1 MKSFI
6 EFLREDTEPDITTTS
21 YSDKATGVNSYFHY
35 NNKTGNAYWGYQV
48 PDGNGGHTD
57 LPPEGLS
64 PETKSAMSRASRDH
78 LTRYMTD
85 NPGIN
90 VTYQTHAG
98 ARGDANHNYYQK
110 FVSKLRETNPE
121 IGLFTRVTP
130 TSSTKPGLGLG
141 GKLGIAGAAL
151 ALATGANAADLL
163 HGLHPL
169 SVLDGGSLGTDDVLP
184 YQSEEEFDASHPWE
198 AEKRKKQDKENE
210 EAKLQWEKD
219 HPPEPIEAAEPKPL
233 SKPIPKNYSY

>member
-6 EFLREDTEPDITTTS
+6 QFLREDTEPNITTTS
-21 YSDKATGVNSYFHY
+21 YSDKATGVNSYFHHD
-35 NNKTGNAYWGYQV
+35 NKTGDAYWGYQV

-64 PETKSAMSRASRDH
+64 PEAKSAMSRASRDH

-85 NPGIN
+85 NPGRN

-110 FVSKLRETNPE
+110 FVSKLKETNPE
-121 IGLFTRVTP
+121 IGSFTRVTP
-130 TSSTKPGLGLG
+130 TPSTKPGIGLG
-141 GKLGIAGAAL
+141 GKLGIAGAVL
-151 ALATGANAADLL
+151 GLATGASADDTL

-169 SVLDGGSLGTDDVLP
+169 SILNGGSLGKDDVLK
-184 YQSEEEFDASHPWE
+184 YDE
-198 AEKRKKQDKENE
+198 DKESDYDP
-210 EAKLQWEKD
+210 ARYLK
-219 HPPEPIEAAEPKPL
+219 PKK
-233 SKPIPKNYSY
+233 SSQNNSD

>member
-6 EFLREDTEPDITTTS
+6 QFLREDTEPNITTTS
-21 YSDKATGVNSYFHY
+21 YSDKATGVNSYFHHD
-35 NNKTGNAYWGYQV
+35 NKTGDAYWGYQV

-64 PETKSAMSRASRDH
+64 PEAKSAMSRASRDH

-85 NPGIN
+85 NPGRN

-110 FVSKLRETNPE
+110 FVSKLKETNPE
-121 IGLFTRVTP
+121 IGSFTRVTP
-130 TSSTKPGLGLG
+130 TPSTKPGIGLG
-141 GKLGIAGAAL
+141 GKLGIAGAVL
-151 ALATGANAADLL
+151 GLATGASAEDLL

-169 SVLDGGSLGTDDVLP
+169 SVLGGGVAGGEGDTVP
-184 YQSEEEFDASHPWE
+184 YQSEEEFYASHPWE

-219 HPPEPIEAAEPKPL
+219 NTPIPPKDTPQN
-233 SKPIPKNYSY
+233 SHSNIPKNYTY